1 MGFIDR
7 RQGLPVFLEGYVRRA
22 FQLLIESDP
31 LSFDP
36 EFKKGLHGETMRE
49 LMQNVALRDRIWGR

>member
-1 MGFIDR
+1 MFAER
-7 RQGLPVFLEGYVRRA
+7 FK
-22 FQLLIESDP
+22 LLIESGP

-36 EFKKGLHGETMRE
+36 EFKKGLPGETLRE